1 MIDGLI
7 VDSVAIHDLFCSM
20 ICMLLFLT
28 CALISLLDSALKI
41 VAQVRIC
48 SYSGLAIRMF

>member
-7 VDSVAIHDLFCSM
+7 VDSVAIHDLVCSM